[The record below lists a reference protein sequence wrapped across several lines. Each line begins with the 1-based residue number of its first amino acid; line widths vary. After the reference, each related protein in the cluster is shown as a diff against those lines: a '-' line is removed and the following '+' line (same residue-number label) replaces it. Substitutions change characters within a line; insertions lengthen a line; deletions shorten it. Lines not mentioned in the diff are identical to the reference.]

1 MPESWQAWRSI
12 ANVDKRPDV
21 GAVIEAAQALSGEED
36 LDALLEHVAT
46 LATTSLGYDSA
57 VVYLVDDDAQLLEP
71 AATAGAS
78 REDSGHEAGDNAG
91 EMKMAADEPA
101 ARAARERRVVEE
113 AGTRAVPL
121 LLGTEGGVLAGVL
134 EARGTGAT
142 AGSGEALTALADL
155 AAVAVERTR
164 LHSALDERSEW
175 FERLSEIDPL
185 TGLANRRTLERA
197 IELELMRAT
206 RQNTPL
212 AIVMFDLVGATELNE
227 RLGHAAVDDV
237 LRRIAAVLTENV
249 RLIDTV
255 ARTGADEF
263 VVVAPGAT
271 GPALAH
277 RIVAAVEAEQLSDGT
292 PLRLGTG
299 RAVFPDDGGSA
310 EELLKVAQA
319 RLRGGAE

>member
-1 MPESWQAWRSI
+1 
-12 ANVDKRPDV
+12 V

-57 VVYLVDDDAQLLEP
+57 VVYLDDDDAQLLEP
-71 AATAGAS
+71 AATAGATAGGS
-78 REDSGHEAGDNAG
+78 ERTAEDAGQ
-91 EMKMAADEPA
+91 MKMTSNEPA

-113 AGTRAVPL
+113 AGTLAVPL

-134 EARGTGAT
+134 EARGAGAT
-142 AGSGEALTALADL
+142 SGSAEALTALADL

-212 AIVMFDLVGATELNE
+212 AIVIFDLVGATELNE
-227 RLGHAAVDDV
+227 RLGHAAVDDA
-237 LRRIAAVLTENV
+237 LRRIAALLTENV

-255 ARTGADEF
+255 ARTGGDEF
-263 VVVAPGAT
+263 VVLAPGAT

-277 RIVAAVEAEQLSDGT
+277 RIVAAVEAEHLSDGT
-292 PLRLGTG
+292 PLRLATG
-299 RAVFPDDGGSA
+299 RAVFPDDGGTA
-310 EELLKVAQA
+310 EELLKA
-319 RLRGGAE
+319 AEADLHSAAD

>member
-1 MPESWQAWRSI
+1 
-12 ANVDKRPDV
+12 VDERADV

-57 VVYLVDDDAQLLEP
+57 VVYLVDDDGQVLEA
-71 AATAGAS
+71 AATAGATG
-78 REDSGHEAGDNAG
+78 EESGQATGEQAGQMQI
-91 EMKMAADEPA
+91 EADEPA

-113 AGTRAVPL
+113 PGARAVPL
-121 LLGTEGGVLAGVL
+121 LLGIEGGVLAGVL
-134 EARGTGAT
+134 EARGAGGT
-142 AGSGEALTALADL
+142 AGSGEALSALADL

-197 IELELMRAT
+197 IELEMMRAT

-237 LRRIAAVLTENV
+237 LRRIAALLTEKV

-255 ARTGADEF
+255 ARTGPDEF

-292 PLRLGTG
+292 PLRLSTG
-299 RAVFPDDGGSA
+299 RAVFPDDGSSA
-310 EELLKVAQA
+310 EELLKIAQA
-319 RLRGGAE
+319 RLRSGAE

>member
-1 MPESWQAWRSI
+1 M
-12 ANVDKRPDV
+12 

-36 LDALLEHVAT
+36 LDTLLEHVAA

-57 VVYLVDDDAQLLEP
+57 VVYLVDDGGQLLEA
-71 AATAGAS
+71 AATAVAGAA
-78 REDSGHEAGDNAG
+78 EGAEGTAEKAGQVQMGGDA
-91 EMKMAADEPA
+91 PA

-113 AGTRAVPL
+113 AGTRAAPL

-134 EARGTGAT
+134 EARGAGAT

-227 RLGHAAVDDV
+227 RLGRAAVDDV

-292 PLRLGTG
+292 PLRFGTG
-299 RAVFPDDGGSA
+299 RSVFPDDGRSA
-310 EELLKVAQA
+310 DELLKVAEA
-319 RLRGGAE
+319 RLRGEGE

>member
-1 MPESWQAWRSI
+1 
-12 ANVDKRPDV
+12 VDERADV

-57 VVYLVDDDAQLLEP
+57 VVYLVDDDGQVLEA
-71 AATAGAS
+71 AATAGATG
-78 REDSGHEAGDNAG
+78 EESGQATGEQAGQMQIG
-91 EMKMAADEPA
+91 ADEPA

-113 AGTRAVPL
+113 PGTRAVPL
-121 LLGTEGGVLAGVL
+121 LLGIEGGVLAGVL
-134 EARGTGAT
+134 EARGAGGT
-142 AGSGEALTALADL
+142 AGSGEALSALADL

-197 IELELMRAT
+197 IELEMMRAT

-237 LRRIAAVLTENV
+237 LRRIAALLTEKV

-255 ARTGADEF
+255 ARTGPDEF

-292 PLRLGTG
+292 PLRLSTG
-299 RAVFPDDGGSA
+299 RAVFPDDGSSA
-310 EELLKVAQA
+310 EELLKIAQA
-319 RLRGGAE
+319 RLRSGAE

>member
-1 MPESWQAWRSI
+1 M
-12 ANVDKRPDV
+12 
-21 GAVIEAAQALSGEED
+21 IEAAQALSGEED

-57 VVYLVDDDAQLLEP
+57 VVYLVDDDAQLLEA
-71 AATAGAS
+71 AATAVAS
-78 REDSGHEAGDNAG
+78 DDGGQQAGEKAG
-91 EMKMAADEPA
+91 EMAMAADEPA
-101 ARAARERRVVEE
+101 ARAARERRVIEE

-121 LLGTEGGVLAGVL
+121 LLGTEGGLLAGVL
-134 EARGTGAT
+134 EARGAGAT
-142 AGSGEALTALADL
+142 EGSAEALTALADL

-197 IELELMRAT
+197 IELEIMRAT
-206 RQNTPL
+206 RQNIPL
-212 AIVMFDLVGATELNE
+212 AIVMFDVVGATELNE

-237 LRRIAAVLTENV
+237 LRRIAALLTENV

-277 RIVAAVEAEQLSDGT
+277 RIVSAVEAEQLSDGT

-310 EELLKVAQA
+310 EELLKVAEA
-319 RLRGGAE
+319 RLRGEAG

>member
-1 MPESWQAWRSI
+1 MDKSPE
-12 ANVDKRPDV
+12 V
-21 GAVIEAAQALSGEED
+21 GAVIEAAQALSAEED

-57 VVYLVDDDAQLLEP
+57 VVYLVDDEGQLLEP
-71 AATAGAS
+71 AATADAS
-78 REDSGHEAGDNAG
+78 GEGDEGGQTAG
-91 EMKMAADEPA
+91 EMAGQMLIAADEPA

-121 LLGTEGGVLAGVL
+121 LLGVEGGVLTGVL
-134 EARGTGAT
+134 EARGAGAT
-142 AGSGEALTALADL
+142 AGSAEALTALADL

-164 LHSALDERSEW
+164 LHSALNERSEW

-197 IELELMRAT
+197 IELELMRAA

-212 AIVMFDLVGATELNE
+212 AIVMFDMVGATKLNE
-227 RLGHAAVDDV
+227 RLGRAVVDDA
-237 LRRIAAVLTENV
+237 LRRIAALLTENV

-263 VVVAPGAT
+263 VVLAPGAT

-310 EELLKVAQA
+310 EELLRAAEA
-319 RLRGGAE
+319 RLRGAAG

>member
-1 MPESWQAWRSI
+1 
-12 ANVDKRPDV
+12 VDERADV

-57 VVYLVDDDAQLLEP
+57 VVYLVDDDGQVLEA
-71 AATAGAS
+71 AATAGATG
-78 REDSGHEAGDNAG
+78 EESGQATGEQAGQMQI
-91 EMKMAADEPA
+91 EADEPA

-113 AGTRAVPL
+113 PGARAVPL
-121 LLGTEGGVLAGVL
+121 LLGIEGGVLAGVL
-134 EARGTGAT
+134 EARGAGGT
-142 AGSGEALTALADL
+142 AGSGEALSALADL

-197 IELELMRAT
+197 IELEMMRAT

-237 LRRIAAVLTENV
+237 LRRIAALLTEKV

-255 ARTGADEF
+255 ARTGPDEF

-292 PLRLGTG
+292 PLRLSTG
-299 RAVFPDDGGSA
+299 RAVFPDDGSSA

-319 RLRGGAE
+319 RLRSGAE

>member
-1 MPESWQAWRSI
+1 MQ
-12 ANVDKRPDV
+12 
-21 GAVIEAAQALSGEED
+21 IE
-36 LDALLEHVAT
+36 
-46 LATTSLGYDSA
+46 
-57 VVYLVDDDAQLLEP
+57 
-71 AATAGAS
+71 
-78 REDSGHEAGDNAG
+78 
-91 EMKMAADEPA
+91 ADEPA

-113 AGTRAVPL
+113 PGARAVPL
-121 LLGTEGGVLAGVL
+121 LLGIEGGVLAGVL
-134 EARGTGAT
+134 EARGAGGT
-142 AGSGEALTALADL
+142 AGSGEALSALADL

-197 IELELMRAT
+197 IELEMMRAT

-237 LRRIAAVLTENV
+237 LRRIAALLTEKV

-255 ARTGADEF
+255 ARTGPDEF

-292 PLRLGTG
+292 PLRLSTG
-299 RAVFPDDGGSA
+299 RAVFPDDGSSA
-310 EELLKVAQA
+310 EELLKIAQA
-319 RLRGGAE
+319 RLRSGAE

>member
-1 MPESWQAWRSI
+1 VDDKPE
-12 ANVDKRPDV
+12 V

-57 VVYLVDDDAQLLEP
+57 VVYLVDDGAQLLEA
-71 AATAGAS
+71 AATAGA
-78 REDSGHEAGDNAG
+78 GDQDGG

-113 AGTRAVPL
+113 GGTRAVPL
-121 LLGTEGGVLAGVL
+121 LLGSEGGVLAGVL
-134 EARGTGAT
+134 EARGAGAT
-142 AGSGEALTALADL
+142 PGSAEALTALADL

-164 LHSALDERSEW
+164 LHSALDERTEW

-197 IELELMRAT
+197 IELELMRAA
-206 RQNTPL
+206 RQNTPV
-212 AIVMFDLVGATELNE
+212 AVVMFDLVGATELNE
-227 RLGHAAVDDV
+227 RLGQAAVDDV
-237 LRRIAAVLTENV
+237 LRRIAALLTENV

-263 VVVAPGAT
+263 VVLAPGAT

-277 RIVAAVEAEQLSDGT
+277 RIVAAVEAEQLRDGT
-292 PLRLGTG
+292 SLRLGTG

-310 EELLKVAQA
+310 EQLLEVAEG
-319 RLRGGAE
+319 RLRGAAD

>member
-1 MPESWQAWRSI
+1 VE
-12 ANVDKRPDV
+12 KRPDV
-21 GAVIEAAQALSGEED
+21 SAVIEAAQALSGEED

-57 VVYLVDDDAQLLEP
+57 VVYLVDDDAQVLET
-71 AATAGAS
+71 AATARAS
-78 REDSGHEAGDNAG
+78 TEEAAQSMGETAG
-91 EMKMAADEPA
+91 QLQMAADEPA

-121 LLGTEGGVLAGVL
+121 LLNTEGGMLAGVL
-134 EARGTGAT
+134 EARGAGAT

-164 LHSALDERSEW
+164 LHNALDERSEW

-206 RQNTPL
+206 RQKTPL

-277 RIVAAVEAEQLSDGT
+277 RIVTAVEAEHLSDGT
-292 PLRLGTG
+292 PLRFGTG
-299 RAVFPDDGGSA
+299 RAVFPDDGDSA
-310 EELLKVAQA
+310 EELLRAAEA
-319 RLRGGAE
+319 RLRGAAD

>member
-1 MPESWQAWRSI
+1 
-12 ANVDKRPDV
+12 VDERADV

-57 VVYLVDDDAQLLEP
+57 VVYLVDDDGQVLEA
-71 AATAGAS
+71 AATAGATG
-78 REDSGHEAGDNAG
+78 EESGQATGEQAGQMQI
-91 EMKMAADEPA
+91 EADEPA

-113 AGTRAVPL
+113 PGARAVPL
-121 LLGTEGGVLAGVL
+121 LLGIEGGVLAGVL
-134 EARGTGAT
+134 EARGAGAT
-142 AGSGEALTALADL
+142 AGSGEALSALADL

-197 IELELMRAT
+197 IELEMMRAT

-237 LRRIAAVLTENV
+237 LRRIAALLTEKV

-255 ARTGADEF
+255 ARTGPDEF

-292 PLRLGTG
+292 PLRLSTG
-299 RAVFPDDGGSA
+299 RAVFPDDGSSA

-319 RLRGGAE
+319 RLRSGAE

>member
-1 MPESWQAWRSI
+1 
-12 ANVDKRPDV
+12 VDERADV

-71 AATAGAS
+71 AATAGAMA
-78 REDSGHEAGDNAG
+78 RDGGEQTGENAG
-91 EMKMAADEPA
+91 QMNMAADEPA
-101 ARAARERRVVEE
+101 ARAARERRVVQE
-113 AGTRAVPL
+113 AGTLAVPL

-134 EARGTGAT
+134 EARGARAT
-142 AGSGEALTALADL
+142 SGSAEALTALADL

-197 IELELMRAT
+197 IELDLMRAT

-212 AIVMFDLVGATELNE
+212 AIVIFDLVGASELNE
-227 RLGHAAVDDV
+227 RLGHAAVDDA
-237 LRRIAAVLTENV
+237 LRRIAALLTENV

-255 ARTGADEF
+255 ARTGSDEF
-263 VVVAPGAT
+263 VVLAPGAT

-277 RIVAAVEAEQLSDGT
+277 RIVAAVQAEHLSDGT
-292 PLRLGTG
+292 PLRLATG
-299 RAVFPDDGGSA
+299 RAVFPDDGGTA
-310 EELLKVAQA
+310 EELLKAA
-319 RLRGGAE
+319 EASLRSAAD

>member
-1 MPESWQAWRSI
+1 MDKSPE
-12 ANVDKRPDV
+12 V

-57 VVYLVDDDAQLLEP
+57 VVYLVDDDAQLLEA
-71 AATAGAS
+71 AATAGATGG
-78 REDSGHEAGDNAG
+78 DSGQKTGDQTADV
-91 EMKMAADEPA
+91 KMAADEPA

-121 LLGTEGGVLAGVL
+121 LLGAEGGVLAGVL
-134 EARGTGAT
+134 EARGAGAT

-227 RLGHAAVDDV
+227 RLGNAAVDDV
-237 LRRIAAVLTENV
+237 LRRIAALLTENV

-292 PLRLGTG
+292 PLHLGTG
-299 RAVFPDDGGSA
+299 RAVFPEDGGSA
-310 EELLKVAQA
+310 EELLKVAEG
-319 RLRGGAE
+319 RLRGAAD

>member
-1 MPESWQAWRSI
+1 
-12 ANVDKRPDV
+12 VDERADV

-57 VVYLVDDDAQLLEP
+57 VVYLVDDDGQVLEA
-71 AATAGAS
+71 AATAGATG
-78 REDSGHEAGDNAG
+78 EESGQATGEQAGQMQI
-91 EMKMAADEPA
+91 EADEPA

-113 AGTRAVPL
+113 PGARAVPL
-121 LLGTEGGVLAGVL
+121 LLGIEGGVLAGVL
-134 EARGTGAT
+134 EARGAGAT
-142 AGSGEALTALADL
+142 AGSDEALSALADL

-197 IELELMRAT
+197 IELEMMRAT

-237 LRRIAAVLTENV
+237 LRRIAALLTEKV

-255 ARTGADEF
+255 ARTGPDEF

-292 PLRLGTG
+292 PLRLSTG
-299 RAVFPDDGGSA
+299 RAVFPDDGSSA
-310 EELLKVAQA
+310 EELLNVAQA
-319 RLRGGAE
+319 RLRSGAE

>member
-1 MPESWQAWRSI
+1 
-12 ANVDKRPDV
+12 
-21 GAVIEAAQALSGEED
+21 
-36 LDALLEHVAT
+36 
-46 LATTSLGYDSA
+46 
-57 VVYLVDDDAQLLEP
+57 
-71 AATAGAS
+71 
-78 REDSGHEAGDNAG
+78 
-91 EMKMAADEPA
+91 MAADEPA
-101 ARAARERRVVEE
+101 ARAARERRVVHE
-113 AGTRAVPL
+113 AGTVAVPL

-134 EARGTGAT
+134 EARGAGAT
-142 AGSGEALTALADL
+142 SGSAEALTALADL

-212 AIVMFDLVGATELNE
+212 AIVIFDLVGATELNE
-227 RLGHAAVDDV
+227 RLGHAAVDDA
-237 LRRIAAVLTENV
+237 LRRIAALLTENV

-255 ARTGADEF
+255 ARTGNDEF
-263 VVVAPGAT
+263 VVLAPGAT

-292 PLRLGTG
+292 PLRLATG
-299 RAVFPDDGGSA
+299 RAVFPDDGGTA
-310 EELLKVAQA
+310 EELLKAA
-319 RLRGGAE
+319 EASLRSAAD

>member
-1 MPESWQAWRSI
+1 
-12 ANVDKRPDV
+12 V

-57 VVYLVDDDAQLLEP
+57 VVYLVDDDGQVLEA
-71 AATAGAS
+71 AATAGATG
-78 REDSGHEAGDNAG
+78 EESGQATGEQAGQMQI
-91 EMKMAADEPA
+91 EADEPA

-113 AGTRAVPL
+113 PGARAVPL
-121 LLGTEGGVLAGVL
+121 LLGIEGGVLAGVL
-134 EARGTGAT
+134 EARGAGST
-142 AGSGEALTALADL
+142 AGSGEALSALADL

-197 IELELMRAT
+197 IELEMMRAT

-237 LRRIAAVLTENV
+237 LRRIAALLTEKV

-255 ARTGADEF
+255 ARTGPDEF

-292 PLRLGTG
+292 PLRLSTG
-299 RAVFPDDGGSA
+299 RAVFPDDGSSA

-319 RLRGGAE
+319 RLRSGAE

>member
-1 MPESWQAWRSI
+1 
-12 ANVDKRPDV
+12 VDERADV

-57 VVYLVDDDAQLLEP
+57 VVYLVDDDALLLEP
-71 AATAGAS
+71 AATAGAGGQ
-78 REDSGHEAGDNAG
+78 DAGEQAG
-91 EMKMAADEPA
+91 EMKMTANAPA
-101 ARAARERRVVEE
+101 AQAARERRVVEE
-113 AGTRAVPL
+113 GGTRAVPL
-121 LLGTEGGVLAGVL
+121 LLGSEGGVLAGVL
-134 EARGTGAT
+134 EARGAGAT
-142 AGSGEALTALADL
+142 AGSAEALTALADL

-164 LHSALDERSEW
+164 LHSALDERTEW

-197 IELELMRAT
+197 IELELMRPA
-206 RQNTPL
+206 RQNTPV
-212 AIVMFDLVGATELNE
+212 AIVTNDLVGATELNE
-227 RLGHAAVDDV
+227 RHGHAAVDDV
-237 LRRIAAVLTENV
+237 LRRVAALLTENV

-263 VVVAPGAT
+263 VVLAPGAT

-310 EELLKVAQA
+310 EELLKVAEG
-319 RLRGGAE
+319 RLRGAAE